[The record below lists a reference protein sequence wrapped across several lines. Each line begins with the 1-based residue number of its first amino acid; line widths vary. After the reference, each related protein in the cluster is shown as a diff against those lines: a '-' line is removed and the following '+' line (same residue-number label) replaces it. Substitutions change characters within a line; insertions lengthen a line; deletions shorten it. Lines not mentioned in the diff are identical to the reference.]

1 MIHPIQIINAVA
13 VDEKHLE
20 LKEPLSKEAG
30 KKFKI
35 AIILE
40 QQNREQTLE
49 RLEKAYLSMSD
60 DERKSESELAEEGIF
75 ASPDLDDHLEESDKW
90 WE

>member
-40 QQNREQTLE
+40 
-49 RLEKAYLSMSD
+49 D
-60 DERKSESELAEEGIF
+60 GRKVCCTQPGARTTRMRAAPSGVNVCFRS
-75 ASPDLDDHLEESDKW
+75 
-90 WE
+90 